1 MRDQYNEQL
10 EQLNGRL
17 SEMGALCEACIDS
30 VAVTLS
36 GLNADGTKNEEA
48 TEQRVLKIYRT
59 DAEIDEMERTIEAQ
73 CLRLLLKQQ
82 PVAGDLRF
90 ISAAL
95 KMISDMERI
104 GDQCADIADIA
115 QFLDGEAA
123 FAELETAV
131 NIRDM
136 AAETMKMVT
145 KAVDSF
151 IARDLDMARQVVK
164 NDDIVDEM
172 FNAIREKIAD
182 LIAAR
187 HEKGILF
194 LDLLMIAKYF
204 ERIGDHATNVAEWVE
219 FAITGEHEKKTEI
232 SGSAVIGKESRPAL
246 RQRPVRGSVRLD
258 FPVMILVCLSARG
271 YNGHT
276 ERSGRRNTT

>member
-10 EQLNGRL
+10 EELNGRL
-17 SEMGALCEACIDS
+17 STMGALCEKCIDS

-36 GLNADGTKNEEA
+36 GLNADGSKNEES

-59 DAEIDEMERTIEAQ
+59 DSEIDEMERTIEAQ

-115 QFLDGEAA
+115 QFLNGEAA

-136 AAETMKMVT
+136 AAETMKMVI

-151 IARDLDMARQVVK
+151 IARDLEMARQVVK
-164 NDDIVDEM
+164 NDDVVDEM
-172 FNAIREKIAD
+172 FNTIREKIAD

-187 HEKGILF
+187 HDKGILF

-219 FAITGEHEKKTEI
+219 FAITGEHEKKL
-232 SGSAVIGKESRPAL
+232 KYQDL
-246 RQRPVRGSVRLD
+246 L
-258 FPVMILVCLSARG
+258 
-271 YNGHT
+271 
-276 ERSGRRNTT
+276 

>member
-10 EQLNGRL
+10 EELNERL
-17 SEMGALCEACIDS
+17 SMMGALCERCIDS

-36 GLNADGTKNEEA
+36 GVNADGSKNEEG

-59 DAEIDEMERTIEAQ
+59 DSEIDEMERTIEAQ

-115 QFLDGEAA
+115 QFLNGESA

-151 IARDLDMARQVVK
+151 IARDLEMAREVVK
-164 NDDIVDEM
+164 NDDVVDEM
-172 FNAIREKIAD
+172 FNTIREKIAD

-187 HEKGILF
+187 QDKGILF

-219 FAITGEHEKKTEI
+219 FAITGEHEKKL
-232 SGSAVIGKESRPAL
+232 KYQDL
-246 RQRPVRGSVRLD
+246 L
-258 FPVMILVCLSARG
+258 
-271 YNGHT
+271 
-276 ERSGRRNTT
+276 

>member
-36 GLNADGTKNEEA
+36 GLNADGTKNEE
-48 TEQRVLKIYRT
+48 TT

-219 FAITGEHEKKTEI
+219 FAITGEHEKKL
-232 SGSAVIGKESRPAL
+232 KYQDL
-246 RQRPVRGSVRLD
+246 Q
-258 FPVMILVCLSARG
+258 
-271 YNGHT
+271 
-276 ERSGRRNTT
+276 

>member
-104 GDQCADIADIA
+104 GDQAADIAEITRFIA
-115 QFLDGEAA
+115 DSPLTSRVSIAEMARSVIGMVTDSIDSYVRKNLELAQSVVRKDDEIDELFLNVKNELIRLIGQGDDGE
-123 FAELETAV
+123 V
-131 NIRDM
+131 CI
-136 AAETMKMVT
+136 
-145 KAVDSF
+145 
-151 IARDLDMARQVVK
+151 
-164 NDDIVDEM
+164 
-172 FNAIREKIAD
+172 
-182 LIAAR
+182 
-187 HEKGILF
+187 
-194 LDLLMIAKYF
+194 DLLMIAKYL
-204 ERIGDHATNVAEWVE
+204 ERIGDHAVNIAQWVE
-219 FAITGEHEKKTEI
+219 YSLTGQHSE
-232 SGSAVIGKESRPAL
+232 
-246 RQRPVRGSVRLD
+246 D
-258 FPVMILVCLSARG
+258 
-271 YNGHT
+271 
-276 ERSGRRNTT
+276 

>member
-1 MRDQYNEQL
+1 MCIRD
-10 EQLNGRL
+10 R
-17 SEMGALCEACIDS
+17 
-30 VAVTLS
+30 
-36 GLNADGTKNEEA
+36 
-48 TEQRVLKIYRT
+48 
-59 DAEIDEMERTIEAQ
+59 
-73 CLRLLLKQQ
+73 
-82 PVAGDLRF
+82 
-90 ISAAL
+90 
-95 KMISDMERI
+95 
-104 GDQCADIADIA
+104 
-115 QFLDGEAA
+115 
-123 FAELETAV
+123 LETAV

-219 FAITGEHEKKTEI
+219 FAITGEHEKKL
-232 SGSAVIGKESRPAL
+232 KYQDL
-246 RQRPVRGSVRLD
+246 Q
-258 FPVMILVCLSARG
+258 
-271 YNGHT
+271 
-276 ERSGRRNTT
+276 

>member
-36 GLNADGTKNEEA
+36 GLNADGTKNEET

-182 LIAAR
+182 LIVAR

-219 FAITGEHEKKTEI
+219 FAITGEHEKKL
-232 SGSAVIGKESRPAL
+232 KYQDL
-246 RQRPVRGSVRLD
+246 Q
-258 FPVMILVCLSARG
+258 
-271 YNGHT
+271 
-276 ERSGRRNTT
+276 

>member
-104 GDQCADIADIA
+104 GDQASDIAEITRDIE
-115 QFLDGEAA
+115 DSPVISHVPI
-123 FAELETAV
+123 AE
-131 NIRDM
+131 M
-136 AAETMKMVT
+136 ARSTIGMVT
-145 KAVDSF
+145 DSIDSF
-151 IARDLDMARQVVK
+151 VRKNLGLAQEVIRKDDEIDRMFLEVK
-164 NDDIVDEM
+164 DEL
-172 FNAIREKIAD
+172 IRRIGQGDSGETCM
-182 LIAAR
+182 
-187 HEKGILF
+187 
-194 LDLLMIAKYF
+194 DLLMIAKYF
-204 ERIGDHATNVAEWVE
+204 ERIGDHACNIAEWVE
-219 FAITGEHEKKTEI
+219 YSLTGQH
-232 SGSAVIGKESRPAL
+232 G
-246 RQRPVRGSVRLD
+246 D
-258 FPVMILVCLSARG
+258 M
-271 YNGHT
+271 
-276 ERSGRRNTT
+276 